1 MRLHKTNREKQLK
14 MIEEVELYVER
25 GLNSYQL
32 RGGGE
37 VDEFGN

>member
-14 MIEEVELYVER
+14 MIEGVEFYVER

-32 RGGGE
+32 WKK